1 MNGVPAVTNQSDKTS
16 DPGAPTGPA
25 SPGAPPPAP
34 AGSAITGY
42 KIEPLVL
49 PAATGGDGTLV
60 HALSPALPAGVELE
74 EASRTVSGTPDAA
87 RPATVYSWTAT
98 DENGDTRVVCGRGRD
113 PTLSVSRCPYGLG
126 ARSSPGRAAGIR
138 R

>member
-16 DPGAPTGPA
+16 VPGAPTGPA

-87 RPATVYSWTAT
+87 LPATVYSWTAT
-98 DENGDTRVVCGRGRD
+98 DENGDTA
-113 PTLSVSRCPYGLG
+113 TLSFTIRVDLPVPAPAGGRLAAAAVTAPSWRC
-126 ARSSPGRAAGIR
+126 
-138 R
+138 